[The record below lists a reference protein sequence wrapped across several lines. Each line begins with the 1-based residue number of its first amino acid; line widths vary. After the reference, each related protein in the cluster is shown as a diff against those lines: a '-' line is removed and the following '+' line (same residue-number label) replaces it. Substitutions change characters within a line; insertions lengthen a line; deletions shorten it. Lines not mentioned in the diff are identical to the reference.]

1 MPPIFQAQFLH
12 EKATLPSPFQWIYF
26 LAYLVRKCKNCGGKM
41 ERSERH
47 AEQSEKRKEYLKL
60 LKKLL
65 DMKLHNEFENT
76 REDKLADLRRDINLD
91 LDALKKELIE
101 KMAGN

>member
-1 MPPIFQAQFLH
+1 MVQAQFLR
-12 EKATLPSPFQWIYF
+12 EKTTFPSPFQWIYY
-26 LAYLVRKCKNCGGKM
+26 LAYLVHQYKM
-41 ERSERH
+41 EKSEGV
-47 AEQSEKRKEYLKL
+47 AEQKQNKRKEYLKL

-91 LDALKKELIE
+91 LDAMKKELIA
-101 KMAGN
+101 KMAGK